1 MNVKPGST
9 YSKRQAF
16 KGSTSLA
23 KHTKEKP
30 RFKLHTVM
38 SVGET
43 SRRQR
48 MEASSEGGE
57 GPEGAVAHRWNGKSV
72 PSLLYGRVPCVEKKK

>member
-1 MNVKPGST
+1 
-9 YSKRQAF
+9 
-16 KGSTSLA
+16 
-23 KHTKEKP
+23 
-30 RFKLHTVM
+30 M